1 MFDQFNEVYLY
12 YKRFLP
18 HMAAYKLA
26 ARKVLGGRK

>member
-18 HMAAYKLA
+18 QKAAYKMA
-26 ARKVLGGRK
+26 VKKVLGGK